1 MRRRPEPRKARRQ
14 VPYGILP
21 CRPNEEKKLSQLLP
35 WLKFNSARAEKLF
48 FFNLLIKKFHLQERI
63 EDGII

>member
-1 MRRRPEPRKARRQ
+1 MESCRAARM
-14 VPYGILP
+14 
-21 CRPNEEKKLSQLLP
+21 EKKLSQLLP

-48 FFNLLIKKFHLQERI
+48 FFNLLIKELHLQERI

>member
-21 CRPNEEKKLSQLLP
+21 CRPNEKKLSQLLP
-35 WLKFNSARAEKLF
+35 WLKFHIARAEKLF

>member
-21 CRPNEEKKLSQLLP
+21 CRPNEEKCDILCLGYSDAPAEESAASGSSPRTLS
-35 WLKFNSARAEKLF
+35 FS
-48 FFNLLIKKFHLQERI
+48 
-63 EDGII
+63 